1 MHISQQPWFSKIMHP
16 SRYLGEEINSIKKD
30 PSNVE
35 VYIALA
41 FPDVYE
47 MGMSHLGLKILYH
60 ILNSQSWL
68 SAERVFAP
76 WVDLGSELKERDIP
90 LASLE
95 SGRPLSEFDIVGF
108 SLQHELCYTN
118 ILSLLDLADIPFLS
132 EERGSMDPLIIAG
145 GPACF
150 NPEPVA
156 KIFDAIVVGD
166 GEEVALSICQTVR
179 EWKLDGR
186 KSRFELLKRLSR
198 FRGIYIPSFFKPHYD
213 TKGIIQY
220 LEPLIEGYT
229 GVEKAIVPDLN
240 CHPFPSRQIV
250 PFTELVHDRFTIEIA
265 RGCSRGCRFC
275 QAGMIYRPVR
285 ERDPLEILRI
295 AETGLHETGFEDLSL
310 LSLSSGDYSCV
321 IPLLKELMVRVADR
335 HVAVSFP
342 SLRIDRIISL
352 LMEEIKKVRKTS
364 FTIAPEAGS
373 QRLRDVINKGLIEDQ
388 ILDTAREIYEGGWNL
403 IKLYFMIGLPYEGD
417 IDLKSIVELS
427 KRISRLAPKGRKGH
441 VLNVS
446 IASFVPKAHTP
457 FAWLPQIELEES
469 KRRINL
475 IRERLHNHKV
485 RVKWNKPEASWLE
498 GIFSRGDRRLTK
510 VLVEAWQQGARFDS
524 WSEHLNLDIWKKAFQ
539 RHRLDPDFYLLRERD
554 HDEILPWEHIN
565 PGISKEFLLG
575 EWQKAMKGE
584 ETPDCRQHC
593 SNCGI
598 CNGSNI
604 APVLFDSRH
613 PFPPAKPARH
623 RKASAEADGQGEA
636 GRARAG
642 RAGRPA
648 VLPRDKSGKN
658 ERAGKEEVTSQS
670 KESKEKVKKYRLR
683 FTKLEKARHLSHLEL
698 VRLLIRAF
706 RRAGM
711 DLAYSGGYHPMP
723 KVSFALAL
731 PVGVESLSEIMD
743 VQVKSVQDIS
753 ITIERLNRELPSG
766 IRVHSME
773 EILIKAHPPR
783 IKESA
788 FHVKIDG
795 FFNKEDLDRF
805 LRVNTFPVIRQR
817 RDGDRTVDIRYLV
830 KELNLLSKGELEL
843 VVGHGIG
850 PEMKPAEIIKEV
862 FALPDSQMEG
872 IRILKTK
879 GVHI

>member
-1 MHISQQPWFSKIMHP
+1 MHIYQQPWFSKIMHP

-47 MGMSHLGLKILYH
+47 IGMSHLGLKILYH
-60 ILNSQSWL
+60 ILNSQNWL

-118 ILSLLDLADIPFLS
+118 ILSLLDLADISFLS

-156 KIFDAIVVGD
+156 RIFDAIVVGD
-166 GEEVALSICQTVR
+166 GEEAALSICRAVR
-179 EWKLDGR
+179 EWKLDGK
-186 KSRFELLKRLSR
+186 KSRFELLKRLSK

-240 CHPFPSRQIV
+240 CYPFPSKQIV

-310 LSLSSGDYSCV
+310 LSLSSGDYGCV
-321 IPLLKELMVRVADR
+321 LPLLKELMVKVADR
-335 HVAVSFP
+335 HVAVSFS

-373 QRLRDVINKGLIEDQ
+373 QRLRDVINKGLIDDQ

-475 IRERLHNHKV
+475 IRERLQSHKV

-498 GIFSRGDRRLTK
+498 GIFARGDRRLTG

-524 WSEHLNLDIWKKAFQ
+524 WSEHLNLDIWRKAFQ
-539 RHRLDPDFYLLRERD
+539 RHRLDPDFYLLRERG

-584 ETPDCRQHC
+584 GSPDCRKHC
-593 SNCGI
+593 LNCGV

-623 RKASAEADGQGEA
+623 SKASAEAD
-636 GRARAG
+636 RH
-642 RAGRPA
+642 
-648 VLPRDKSGKN
+648 
-658 ERAGKEEVTSQS
+658 ERAGKEEVTYQS
-670 KESKEKVKKYRLR
+670 KESKEKVKRYRLR
-683 FTKLEKARHLSHLEL
+683 FTKLEKTRHLSHLEL
-698 VRLLIRAF
+698 VRLFIRAF

-743 VQVKSVQDIS
+743 VQVKNIQDIS
-753 ITIERLNRELPSG
+753 LTIERLNRELPSG
-766 IRVHSME
+766 IKVHLME
-773 EILIKAHPPR
+773 EISIKAPPPR
-783 IKESA
+783 IKESN
-788 FHVKIDG
+788 FHVRIDG

-805 LRVNTFPVIRQR
+805 LSVNTFPVIRKR
-817 RDGDRTVDIRYLV
+817 RNGDRTVDIRYLV
-830 KELNLLSKGELEL
+830 KDLNLLSKDELEL
-843 VVGHGIG
+843 VVRHGIG

-879 GVHI
+879 DVHI